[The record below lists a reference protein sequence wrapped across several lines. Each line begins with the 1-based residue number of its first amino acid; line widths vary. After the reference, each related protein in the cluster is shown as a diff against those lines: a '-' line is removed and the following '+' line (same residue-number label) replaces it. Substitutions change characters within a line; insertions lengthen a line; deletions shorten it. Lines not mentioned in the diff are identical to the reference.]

1 LFSVRTAFGKS
12 KEASSI
18 LGPVRNPAAG
28 PRAASDASGRERR
41 ERTPAPLGRED
52 QRMDT
57 QPSLD
62 ELIFDWNRRGGDPQG
77 PPRPFQLNDETLRD
91 GIQCPSVKDPAT
103 EQKVELLHLMVK
115 LGIHSLDIGLP
126 GAGPKARQDTTR
138 LATEI
143 RDAKLPIEPN
153 CAARTVIADIA
164 PVAQVSQQV
173 GIPIEAAVFIGS
185 SPIRLYAEGWTVDE
199 LLRRSSEAIDFAVK
213 EGLPCMYVTE
223 DTTRANPEVVARLY
237 RNAVEHGARRV
248 CIADTVGHATPRG
261 TAELVRFVREVVDAT
276 GEAVKIDWHGHQDRG
291 LGVINTLAAIEAG
304 ADRVHA
310 CALGVGERVGNTPMD
325 TLLVNLKL
333 LGWLDADLTCLR
345 EYVET
350 TSRICRRPVPVNY
363 PVFGADAFRTA
374 TGVHAAAIIKAQGK
388 GDAWLADRVYSG
400 VPAGMFGLRQ
410 VIEIG
415 NMSGVSNVQYWLRQR
430 GVEPEAEQVERILQA
445 AKASDH
451 VLGEDEV
458 WALVGRATEPKKAG
472 ES

>member
-1 LFSVRTAFGKS
+1 VSE
-12 KEASSI
+12 EA
-18 LGPVRNPAAG
+18 VTFA
-28 PRAASDASGRERR
+28 
-41 ERTPAPLGRED
+41 
-52 QRMDT
+52 
-57 QPSLD
+57 
-62 ELIFDWNRRGGDPQG
+62 
-77 PPRPFQLNDETLRD
+77 
-91 GIQCPSVKDPAT
+91 
-103 EQKVELLHLMVK
+103 
-115 LGIHSLDIGLP
+115 
-126 GAGPKARQDTTR
+126 
-138 LATEI
+138 I
-143 RDAKLPIEPN
+143 R
-153 CAARTVIADIA
+153 
-164 PVAQVSQQV
+164 
-173 GIPIEAAVFIGS
+173 
-185 SPIRLYAEGWTVDE
+185 
-199 LLRRSSEAIDFAVK
+199 
-213 EGLPCMYVTE
+213 EGLPVMFVTE
-223 DTTRANPEVVARLY
+223 DSTRARPETLSALY
-237 RNAVEHGARRV
+237 GSAIRWGARRL
-248 CIADTVGHATPRG
+248 CLADTVGHATPNGVRH
-261 TAELVRFVREVVDAT
+261 LVRFVREQIVAPS